1 MLTGHKIKTDPDFG
15 LEEMLALPDC
25 KYPLKLITQENLQL
39 TGVSEGAA
47 HTYELTLYRYPGS
60 WTWFDKE

>member
-1 MLTGHKIKTDPDFG
+1 
-15 LEEMLALPDC
+15 MLALPDC

-47 HTYELTLYRYPGS
+47 HTYELALYRYPGS